1 VVLGAVVDE
10 LVEED
15 DGLLELEE
23 DDLLEVVLD

>member
-10 LVEED
+10 LVED
-15 DGLLELEE
+15 DNGLLELEE

>member
-1 VVLGAVVDE
+1 MVLGAVVDE